1 MAALIY
7 YISLPFIY
15 LLSIL
20 PFRILYLLSDALYF
34 ILYHCIGYRKE
45 VVYQNLHNSFPGKS
59 DSELR
64 AIRKAYY
71 RYLCD
76 LTLETFKTL
85 TISKKS
91 MLKHCTFSTQASEL
105 FSKLADEKKSIVL
118 VMGHLGNWEWAGNSF
133 SITCKQQLYVIY
145 HPISNKHF
153 DGLMYRMRTR
163 FGTKLIAMKDTFK
176 EMLRNRNEINATA
189 FIADQTPAPD
199 SAYWTT
205 FLNQDTPIFKGT
217 EVIAKKLNYPVVY
230 ANVKKVKRGY
240 YEIFAEILTEESA
253 NTTEGQISELH
264 TKRLEKDI
272 LATPATWLWSHRRW
286 KHKRPAANLSNN
298 STPKKMQ
305 E

>member
-1 MAALIY
+1 VGAFVY
-7 YISLPFIY
+7 YITLPFIY

-20 PFRILYLLSDALYF
+20 PFPLLYLLSDGLYF
-34 ILYHCIGYRKE
+34 LLYYCIGYRKE
-45 VVYQNLHNSFPGKS
+45 VVYQNLHNSFPGKP
-59 DSELR
+59 DNELK

-85 TISKKS
+85 TISRKA
-91 MLKHCTFSTQASEL
+91 MLRHCSFSAEATAL

-176 EMLRNRNEINATA
+176 EMLRNRNEVSATA

-230 ANVKKVKRGY
+230 ANVKRVKRGY
-240 YEIFAEILTEESA
+240 YEIFAEMLTDNSA

-272 LATPATWLWSHRRW
+272 LAVPATWLWSHRRW
-286 KHKRPAANLSNN
+286 KHKRVAVELQN
-298 STPKKMQ
+298 K
-305 E
+305 